1 MQEADLLLTA
11 MIGKPDDLKVL
22 DYPTNWY
29 TAPFGILIPYP
40 KESHNHARAVI
51 EPLTTEVWITAVAS
65 LVAVL
70 VAVYVLLHCRVQKDE
85 NRPGRFSYTTINIL
99 SQGFHNFFFKF

>member
-1 MQEADLLLTA
+1 MTA
-11 MIGKPDDLKVL
+11 LIGRPEDLKVL

-29 TAPFGILIPYP
+29 SSPFGILIPYP

-70 VAVYVLLHCRVQKDE
+70 VAVYVLLHCRIQKDE
-85 NRPGRFSYTTINIL
+85 NRKIRFSYTTINIL
-99 SQGFHNFFFKF
+99 SQGFRHHF

>member
-1 MQEADLLLTA
+1 MTA
-11 MIGKPDDLKVL
+11 LIGRPEDLKVL

-29 TAPFGILIPYP
+29 SSPFGILIPYP

-51 EPLTTEVWITAVAS
+51 EPLTAEVWITAFAS

-70 VAVYVLLHCRVQKDE
+70 AAVYVLLHCHVQKE
-85 NRPGRFSYTTINIL
+85 PNRRSRFSYTTINIL
-99 SQGFHNFFFKF
+99 SQGFRHHF